1 MPSTTGT
8 GYARMHT
15 GARIPDTIV
24 PVHRQAQLLSGKCMR
39 DLPKYPVPWANR
51 STTGASVGRF
61 VPGLVRRT
69 PLSTFF

>member
-1 MPSTTGT
+1 MTGT
-8 GYARMHT
+8 IVQLYPYNCTRHAPGRMDGAMHT
-15 GARIPDTIV
+15 R
-24 PVHRQAQLLSGKCMR
+24 MR

-69 PLSTFF
+69 PLTTFF